1 MNDFWIALA
10 GMTGITF
17 SCRYLF
23 FSKTVSFKLGPKV
36 SRLLSYT
43 APSVMTA
50 MWVPIVFLGH
60 QESGGDFITSHK
72 LKDGAG
78 LALVDNVFIASTGRG
93 NIVAQRNIHTAYQD
107 KARFSNLR
115 WDNHM
120 TSIASS

>member
-10 GMTGITF
+10 GMAGITF

-23 FSKTVSFKLGPKV
+23 FSNTVSFKLGPKV

-60 QESGGDFITSHK
+60 QDSGGDFITSPF
-72 LKDGAG
+72 LIAG
-78 LALVDNVFIASTGRG
+78 VATLIFSLLIKNTLAVVIFG
-93 NIVAQRNIHTAYQD
+93 
-107 KARFSNLR
+107 
-115 WDNHM
+115 M
-120 TSIASS
+120 SIFALLQVIF